1 MPNINWFKK
10 KYINSFF
17 QKFLIPGDFLDIN
30 LTNMLDLYDLD
41 QFLTKFVVNIVI
53 DLSSSNDLMRILL
66 YRLSLITFFNITI
79 DVYLVSIFKFPYH
92 NMI

>member
-1 MPNINWFKK
+1 
-10 KYINSFF
+10 
-17 QKFLIPGDFLDIN
+17 
-30 LTNMLDLYDLD
+30 MLDLYDLD

-92 NMI
+92 KMI